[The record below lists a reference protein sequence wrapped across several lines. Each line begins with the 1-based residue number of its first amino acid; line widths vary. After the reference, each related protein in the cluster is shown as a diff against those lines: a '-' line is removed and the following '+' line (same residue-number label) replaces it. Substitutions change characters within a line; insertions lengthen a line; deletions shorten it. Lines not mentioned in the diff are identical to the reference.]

1 MLDDYAIAGPA
12 DLSRAAFARLLRQAQ
27 SPAAPEAGPM
37 YDALVSAGV
46 RPAVA
51 LAFFGHES
59 RFGTTG
65 ICAEYQTHNIGNVR
79 SPERAGPGVT
89 VVDTPRGAFASYQ
102 TWTLG
107 ASDWALR
114 LRGPKYEGRGLLTVR
129 QVLPVYAP
137 PSDGNDPDAY
147 ARAVLA
153 SIERWT
159 QEGPAMV
166 QLTTRVSLLPA
177 GVPNNPD
184 RPLWGGK
191 PRWITIHE
199 TDNPNVG
206 ANAEMH
212 RKFVLG
218 GGGPDT
224 ASFHAVCDDHES
236 IQLLPWTAAAYHVGD
251 GDGGE
256 GNNTSIGIELCVN
269 QDGDFAKTVDR
280 GARLTA
286 ALMQQFGLGIDAVRQ
301 HGSWWSAQHPDVHRG
316 CPANLKGGKL
326 GQSWDGFVAL
336 VRQKF
341 GAGPAPAVDRSAKLK
356 GAYAALPHWIVGDI
370 EFEATADLG
379 ELRLAR
385 DAQCLVCEKSVLWT
399 DGTTIDAFHRGQ
411 YEDFK
416 ARGKVTES
424 RSRDVPGPLRAGVAP
439 RAARRLAQAAARDG
453 ERAARER
460 QGLAPAAPQRVEARG
475 KAGGSEPQ
483 RDGAGDKAGRSEP
496 QRRRAKPAAPTAQAE
511 GRAPAGAAGARS

>member
-12 DLSRAAFARLLRQAQ
+12 DLSRAAFARLLSQAK

-37 YDALVSAGV
+37 YDALVARGA
-46 RPAVA
+46 RPAPF
-51 LAFFGHES
+51 LAFFQHES
-59 RFGTTG
+59 RFGTVG
-65 ICAEYQTHNIGNVR
+65 ICRDFDTRNPGNVR

-89 VVDTPRGAFASYQ
+89 VVDTPRGPFARDQ
-102 TWTLG
+102 TWALG
-107 ASDWALR
+107 TSDRALR
-114 LRGPKYEGRGLLTVR
+114 RRGPEHAGGGLLTVR
-129 QVLPVYAP
+129 PVLPVYAP
-137 PSDGNDPDAY
+137 PSAGDDPDAY

-177 GVPNNPD
+177 GMPNNPD
-184 RPLWGGK
+184 RPMWGGK

-199 TDNPNVG
+199 TDNPSVG

-269 QDGDFAKTVDR
+269 QDGDFARTVDR

-341 GAGPAPAVDRSAKLK
+341 GAGPAPAVDKSAKLK
-356 GAYAALPHWIVGDI
+356 GAYAALPHWIVGNI

-379 ELRLAR
+379 ELHLAN

-424 RSRDVPGPLRAGVAP
+424 RSRDVPGLLRAGVDP
-439 RAARRLAQAAARDG
+439 RAARRLALAAASDG

-460 QGLAPAAPQRVEARG
+460 QGPAPAAPQRDEARG
-475 KAGGSEPQ
+475 EAGGGEP
-483 RDGAGDKAGRSEP
+483 K
-496 QRRRAKPAAPTAQAE
+496 RRRARPAEPTGQAE
-511 GRAPAGAAGARS
+511 GRATAGAAGGRRRSQP